1 MGLTRTVD
9 SVIVRETVVIRDRPD
24 TVTVW
29 HDRTQW
35 RTRIVHDTVSIR
47 TTDTVVRTVEKDRTD
62 APQPSSQR
70 RKRTPGWAWTLAA
83 TLAGLIIAQ
92 IIRVKNRLN
101 NR

>member
-1 MGLTRTVD
+1 MGLTRTID

-35 RTRIVHDTVSIR
+35 RTRIVHDTVRIR
-47 TTDTVVRTVEKDRTD
+47 TTDTVVRMVEKERIGSSL
-62 APQPSSQR
+62 PPSQMGE
-70 RKRTPGWAWTLAA
+70 RTPGWAWTLAA

>member
-47 TTDTVVRTVEKDRTD
+47 TTDTVVRMVEKDRTD

-70 RKRTPGWAWTLAA
+70 RERTPGWVWTLAA

-101 NR
+101 NF